1 MAEFFRLVDRFATDH
16 RTALCRTGSL
26 ALMLL
31 MIVLPLGHTMALR
44 TLSLGLLAGCA
55 ALLSFSAPAQEAGKL
70 PLLWVFAWWLGAALL
85 SLWASPDVF
94 AALENI
100 WKEVIKS
107 ALVFYAAY
115 LFTRASADENASVL
129 PALIS
134 LFILS
139 GGAVIS
145 WALHGAWKS
154 IGPIPALGDYNT
166 SAITLLPLAALPI
179 YARWRQRLGRFATV
193 MFIATLALT
202 LVGAALSQSRSFW
215 LVTAV
220 MLVTARLAGD
230 CKKGFCWDRSI
241 AIIGGVLCL
250 IALIAHAVAHWRGL
264 DLLFFDT
271 RSNIYLPVLK
281 RLSESPITGFGF
293 GHEASQSWYRTHMI
307 EAGVFHAHNIILS
320 YTEQMGIP
328 GLIAVLA
335 IFGGLG
341 RRFFRHAANP
351 NPFRAS
357 IACIGLAMIAGVF
370 VKNNLDFFF
379 SRHNLLLFFLC
390 CGLLLGLLEADGA
403 MPSREM
409 RPPPHHLP

>member
-1 MAEFFRLVDRFATDH
+1 MADFFRLVDRFATDH
-16 RTALCRTGSL
+16 HTALCRAGSL

-44 TLSLGLLAGCA
+44 TFSLGVLTGCA
-55 ALLSFSAPAQEAGKL
+55 VLLSFRTSTQDAGKL

-85 SLWASPDVF
+85 SLLASPDVF

-107 ALVFYAAY
+107 TLVFYTAY
-115 LFTRASADENASVL
+115 LFTRASADGNASVL

-179 YARWRQRLGRFATV
+179 YAHWRQRLGRFATLI
-193 MFIATLALT
+193 FIATLALT
-202 LVGAALSQSRSFW
+202 LIGAVLSQSRSFW
-215 LVTAV
+215 LVAAV
-220 MLVTARLAGD
+220 MLVTAKLAWD
-230 CKKGFCWDRSI
+230 CKGGFCWDRST
-241 AIIGGVLCL
+241 AIVGGILCL
-250 IALIAHAVAHWRGL
+250 IALVAYAVAQWRGL

-271 RSNIYLPVLK
+271 RSNIYLPVLE
-281 RLSESPITGFGF
+281 RLGESPITGFGF
-293 GHEASQSWYRTHMI
+293 GHESSQAWYRAHMI
-307 EAGVFHAHNIILS
+307 EAGVFHAHNILLS

-328 GLIAVLA
+328 GLVAVLA

-341 RRFFRHAANP
+341 CRFFRHVASP
-351 NPFRAS
+351 NPFHAS
-357 IACIGLAMIAGVF
+357 IAGIGLAMIAGVF

-379 SRHNLLLFFLC
+379 SRHNILLFFLC
-390 CGLLLGLLEADGA
+390 CGLLLGLLEAGNNA
-403 MPSREM
+403 PQEAKQAK
-409 RPPPHHLP
+409 